1 MPMSF
6 LPLES
11 LDGKWDKSI
20 EKLSILNPSFSR
32 RIELNIS
39 VFVAFSWVTAS
50 DIDGGKYGVKGDIIL
65 PAVEEDK
72 RKLIQKTRRIE
83 YLSTLLEC

>member
-20 EKLSILNPSFSR
+20 EKLSILNLSFPHKIR
-32 RIELNIS
+32 QNIS
-39 VFVAFSWVTAS
+39 VLWHLAS
-50 DIDGGKYGVKGDIIL
+50 LQFLNEIGGGQEISRVIL
-65 PAVEEDK
+65 PAVA
-72 RKLIQKTRRIE
+72 KTGT
-83 YLSTLLEC
+83 YPVAQ